1 MDKQKGDEVELG
13 KAAAHDGTKEDVPTD
28 GADGVKNEQ

>member
-13 KAAAHDGTKEDVPTD
+13 KAVAHDGTKEDVPTD
-28 GADGVKNEQ
+28 GVKNEQ